1 MEWLKMSPEY
11 RVHTAVGNDGY
22 EGRIPWMKTRQE
34 ISAERSKDE
43 AADVET
49 QNVQRK
55 NPFEEVGEKHRTRY
69 FAKGYLTNS
78 LKIGGKC
85 RNGYIV

>member
-34 ISAERSKDE
+34 ILSERSKKMKLLMLKLKMCN
-43 AADVET
+43 A
-49 QNVQRK
+49 RIRLK
-55 NPFEEVGEKHRTRY
+55 RLEK
-69 FAKGYLTNS
+69 S
-78 LKIGGKC
+78 IGQGTL
-85 RNGYIV
+85 